1 MYKFLRLIFLND
13 RFECPPRAVKVS
25 RYAEV
30 CQCVFG
36 ILEFEWMPFLPIF
49 LNKIKL
55 HIVRHLRIISY
66 MRAFLQLGLV
76 KLSRMLE
83 RPVEAGAP
91 PPKPSHQVRVRP
103 WLLRLSH
110 LTRSRAGL
118 ELCWHVGLTLFL
130 AIARFPS
137 DFTITQSPPMLVASG
152 VFGQLSSWRSWPGMR
167 RLTAVWISR

>member
-1 MYKFLRLIFLND
+1 
-13 RFECPPRAVKVS
+13 
-25 RYAEV
+25 
-30 CQCVFG
+30 
-36 ILEFEWMPFLPIF
+36 MPFLPIF

-118 ELCWHVGLTLFL
+118 ELCWHVDLTWPKNGPKRSRTACFHRRSLRIL
-130 AIARFPS
+130 ANQAGIPRLRGNVFPHARFAIHG
-137 DFTITQSPPMLVASG
+137 FITNVVINAAKNMALREGTSVTVADI
-152 VFGQLSSWRSWPGMR
+152 VVALRDHITMTKF
-167 RLTAVWISR
+167 

>member
-1 MYKFLRLIFLND
+1 
-13 RFECPPRAVKVS
+13 
-25 RYAEV
+25 
-30 CQCVFG
+30 
-36 ILEFEWMPFLPIF
+36 MPFLPIF

-137 DFTITQSPPMLVASG
+137 DFTITQSPSMLVASG
-152 VFGQLSSWRSWPGMR
+152 MFGQLSSWRSWPGMR

>member
-1 MYKFLRLIFLND
+1 MCFLNSKLHK
-13 RFECPPRAVKVS
+13 FFNVS
-25 RYAEV
+25 EIVV
-30 CQCVFG
+30 CLVMF
-36 ILEFEWMPFLPIF
+36 
-49 LNKIKL
+49 L

-110 LTRSRAGL
+110 LTRSRDGL

-130 AIARFPS
+130 AIERFPS

-152 VFGQLSSWRSWPGMR
+152 VFGQLSSWRSWPGRR
-167 RLTAVWISR
+167 RLTAVWISQEVMVVGRRETAVWISR

>member
-1 MYKFLRLIFLND
+1 MFLEFLN
-13 RFECPPRAVKVS
+13 
-25 RYAEV
+25 
-30 CQCVFG
+30 
-36 ILEFEWMPFLPIF
+36 
-49 LNKIKL
+49 LNKCHFYLFFIIKLSYITSLKLVSPALVMFL

-91 PPKPSHQVRVRP
+91 PLKPSHQVRVRP

-118 ELCWHVGLTLFL
+118 ELCWHVSLTLFL